1 MVAFQIGLAVALLV
15 TGQQLDLQ
23 LDPQSV
29 AMKQAAAKRLD
40 DATVDRYLAM
50 LREMQ
55 KSQAKL
61 EAMPEGPARDEAE
74 EAAVKAAATKAGFD
88 PGELPGFGGLVT
100 EWFMATGPTGGPKAA
115 AERKAGFVGR
125 YGKKAT
131 AVLEKNDA
139 RLKQAMTDMVTAGEG
154 KAR

>member
-15 TGQQLDLQ
+15 TGQQVDLQ
-23 LDPQSV
+23 LEPESV
-29 AMKQAAAKRLD
+29 AMKQAAAKRFD
-40 DATVDRYLAM
+40 DTTVDRYLAM
-50 LREMQ
+50 MREMQ
-55 KSQAKL
+55 KSQAKV
-61 EAMPEGPARDEAE
+61 AAVPEGPARDQAE
-74 EAAVKAAATKAGFD
+74 EAALKAAATKVGFN
-88 PGELPGFGGLVT
+88 PGELPGIGGLIT

-139 RLKQAMTDMVTAGEG
+139 RLKKAMTELVTAGEG
-154 KAR
+154 TAR